1 MKKYLL
7 LLFCFLNV
15 LSYAQIEGTWK
26 GDIQI
31 PMQKLPFVITIEKH
45 NNEWI
50 GIGESPQQ
58 TNNKINFKTVTFQND
73 TLKIDEPKLGMQYI
87 GVLKDNTTIE
97 GKFSQRGMTFTLN
110 LEKGEYKLN
119 RPQMPSPPFAYD
131 TKEITFY
138 NDKAD
143 INLSGTL
150 TIPKGKAKYP
160 TVILVTGSG
169 PQDRDE
175 TIAGH
180 KPFLVI
186 ADYLSKNGYAVLRYD
201 DRGVGESEGKFSEAT
216 ILDFA
221 TDTEAAI
228 NYLKKQ
234 KFVDNK
240 KIGILGHSEGGMVA
254 QIVAAHS
261 KDIHFIISL
270 AGPGIPND
278 QLMII
283 QKTAIERAMGI
294 PELSIKM
301 NERVFGKMYKI
312 AKKDTPN
319 EVAEAEIKN
328 FLKNDP
334 VYKNIPENQLQ
345 ELIDQVL
352 NKWFRASIKYD
363 PNEYFSEIKAKVLAL
378 NGEKDL
384 QVTAKENLKGWKD
397 GLAHNKYV
405 TVKSYPK
412 LNHMFQKAV
421 TGLPNEYG
429 EIETTIEP
437 VVLEDILNW
446 LNENV
451 K

>member
-1 MKKYLL
+1 M
-7 LLFCFLNV
+7 
-15 LSYAQIEGTWK
+15 
-26 GDIQI
+26 
-31 PMQKLPFVITIEKH
+31 
-45 NNEWI
+45 
-50 GIGESPQQ
+50 
-58 TNNKINFKTVTFQND
+58 
-73 TLKIDEPKLGMQYI
+73 
-87 GVLKDNTTIE
+87 
-97 GKFSQRGMTFTLN
+97 
-110 LEKGEYKLN
+110 
-119 RPQMPSPPFAYD
+119 
-131 TKEITFY
+131 
-138 NDKAD
+138 
-143 INLSGTL
+143 
-150 TIPKGKAKYP
+150 
-160 TVILVTGSG
+160 ILVTGSG

-186 ADYLSKNGYAVLRYD
+186 ADYLTKNGYVVLRYD
-201 DRGVGESEGKFSEAT
+201 DRGVGKSEGNFSEAST
-216 ILDFA
+216 LDFA
-221 TDTEAAI
+221 TDTEAGI
-228 NYLKKQ
+228 NFLKKQ
-234 KFVDNK
+234 KFVNRK

-254 QIVAAHS
+254 QIVAANN
-261 KDIHFIISL
+261 KDIDFIISL

-283 QKTAIERAMGI
+283 QKTALERAMGV
-294 PELSIKM
+294 PELSLKM
-301 NERVFGKMYKI
+301 NERVFGKIYEI
-312 AKKDTPN
+312 AKKDTSN
-319 EVAEAEIKN
+319 EVAEAEINN

-352 NKWFRASIKYD
+352 NKWFRAFIKYD
-363 PNEYFSEIKAKVLAL
+363 PNEYFSKIKAKVLAL

-397 GLAHNKYV
+397 GLPHNKNV
-405 TVKSYPK
+405 TVKSYPD
-412 LNHMFQKAV
+412 LNHLFQKAV